1 MTPSVHRDVDAD
13 APVTGTAIA
22 AATAAAAAIP
32 LSFPRIRISPLSGRC
47 PTRSNTSGDAL

>member
-22 AATAAAAAIP
+22 AAAATTAAIP
-32 LSFPRIRISPLSGRC
+32 LSFPRIRVFPSVRPGDPI
-47 PTRSNTSGDAL
+47 RSTYAE

>member
-22 AATAAAAAIP
+22 AATAATAAIP
-32 LSFPRIRISPLSGRC
+32 LSFPRIRVSPSVRPGD
-47 PTRSNTSGDAL
+47 PNTSKYFM

>member
-13 APVTGTAIA
+13 ASVTGTAIA

-32 LSFPRIRISPLSGRC
+32 LSFPRIRVFPSVRPGD
-47 PTRSNTSGDAL
+47 PTRSNYVQ